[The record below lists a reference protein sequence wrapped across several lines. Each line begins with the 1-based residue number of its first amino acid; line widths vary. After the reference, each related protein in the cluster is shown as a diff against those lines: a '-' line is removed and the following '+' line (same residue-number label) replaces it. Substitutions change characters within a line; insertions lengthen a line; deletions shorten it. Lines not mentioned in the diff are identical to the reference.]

1 MSPSSKSSL
10 PSTAPIKNTALPSSV
25 VVDEKV
31 PASNS
36 LSLASIPSIR
46 PLIRANSDENS
57 SIRLLSM
64 VVISAT
70 LPKQELTIVAAS
82 YLEIDLPVISV
93 EHLLI

>member
-1 MSPSSKSSL
+1 M
-10 PSTAPIKNTALPSSV
+10 PSTAPIANTALPSKV

-57 SIRLLSM
+57 SIKLLSI
-64 VVISAT
+64 VVTSAT
-70 LPKQELTIVAAS
+70 SPKQELTIVAAS
-82 YLEIDLPVISV
+82 NLEIDLPEMST
-93 EHLLI
+93 EHPLDVAKSLIDW